1 MTTIILLIPLALI
14 LGSGIGYILRKSLAL
29 KQKETLEAKV
39 QKLITDAKTK
49 EKEMLLGAKD
59 KALLIIE
66 NAKKEGDKRQTELH
80 KIESRLEHRQ
90 EILDSK
96 LEEIDRGRQTLEK
109 RAQEIRNIRMELQ
122 EVRKKQLETLEKVAG
137 LSREKAKEVLL
148 EMVEKDVKED
158 MLERIKKIEKETK
171 ETADRKAY
179 EIIAQTIQRQA
190 APQTS
195 ETTTTSISLPS
206 DEMKGRV
213 IGREGRNIKRI
224 EELCGVEI
232 VVDDTPETIIIS
244 GFNPIR
250 RYVAKKAL
258 EKLIADGRIH
268 PGKIEEKVEE
278 ARQEITKDIKETGE
292 TVVYDL
298 GITDFDPRL
307 VQLLGRLK
315 YRSSYGQNVL
325 RHSLEVANLGAI
337 LAQELS
343 ADVNVVKR
351 AGILHDIGK
360 AVDHEIEGTHIE
372 IGRNILKKFGISEDI
387 IHAMECHHEDVK
399 PKTVE
404 AVIVDAADAISG
416 ARPGARRDTYENYI
430 KRLQDLENIAQ
441 GFPGVEKTY
450 AIQAGREL
458 RIFVTP
464 GKIDDLEAT
473 KLAKKIAEKIEET
486 LKYPGEIKVNVIRET
501 RVVEYAR

>member
-1 MTTIILLIPLALI
+1 MTIIILLIPAALI

-29 KQKETLEAKV
+29 KQKETLEAKI

-49 EKEMLLGAKD
+49 EKEIFLAAKD

-66 NAKKEGDKRQTELH
+66 NAKKEERERQAELH

-109 RAQEIRNIRMELQ
+109 KAQEIRNIRIELQ
-122 EVRKKQLETLEKVAG
+122 EIRKKQLETLEKVAG

-158 MLERIKKIEKETK
+158 VLERIKKIEKETK
-171 ETADRKAY
+171 ETADRKAH
-179 EIIAQTIQRQA
+179 EIIAQAIQRQA

-195 ETTTTSISLPS
+195 ETTTTSVSLPS
-206 DEMKGRV
+206 DEMKGRI

-232 VVDDTPETIIIS
+232 VVDDTPEVIIIS

-278 ARQEITKDIKETGE
+278 AKQEITKDIKETGE
-292 TVVYDL
+292 AVVYDL
-298 GITDFDPRL
+298 GITDFDPKL

-337 LAQELS
+337 LAQELG
-343 ADVNVVKR
+343 ADVNIVKR

-372 IGRNILKKFGISEDI
+372 IGRNILEKFGISKDI

-399 PKTVE
+399 PRTVE
-404 AVIVDAADAISG
+404 AIIVDAADTISG

-430 KRLQDLENIAQ
+430 KRLQDLENIANI
-441 GFPGVEKTY
+441 FPGVEKSY

-458 RIFVTP
+458 RIFVMP
-464 GKIDDLEAT
+464 EKIDDLAAT
-473 KLAKKIAEKIEET
+473 KLAKNIAKKIEET
-486 LKYPGEIKVNVIRET
+486 LKYPGEIKLSVIRET
-501 RVVEYAR
+501 KVVEYAR